1 MNFPFEMLPRV
12 NATLNGLS
20 AIFLTTGYF
29 FIRKKQI
36 QIHRL
41 FMVLAFST
49 SVIFLA
55 SYLFYHAHHGTTRF
69 PGTGW
74 AKVTY
79 LTILISH
86 TVLAIVIVPLVLR
99 TLWLALASRFE
110 AHRRLARWTF
120 PLWLYVSVTGV
131 IVYWMLYEVAWSC
144 PMCQEAIAA
153 GSDPQLTRQ
162 LLTGWARSIYFLM
175 AAPYVVFAIVTWAIV
190 RSSRRAGKRRMN
202 P

>member
-1 MNFPFEMLPRV
+1 MNLPLEMLPKV

-20 AIFLTTGYF
+20 AVFLTTGYF
-29 FIRKKQI
+29 FIRKKQV
-36 QIHRL
+36 QTHRL
-41 FMVLAFST
+41 FMGLAFAT
-49 SVIFLA
+49 SVLFLA
-55 SYLFYHAHHGTTRF
+55 SYLFYHAHHGATRF

-74 AKVTY
+74 AKVGY

-86 TVLAIVIVPLVLR
+86 TILAIVIVPLVLR
-99 TLWLALASRFE
+99 TLWLALSSRFE

-144 PMCQEAIAA
+144 PMCKEAIAA
-153 GSDPQLTRQ
+153 GSDPVMAKQ
-162 LLTGWARSIYFLM
+162 LLQGWGRSIYLM
-175 AAPYVVFAIVTWAIV
+175 MAVPYLIVAGITFAIV
-190 RSSRRAGKRRMN
+190 RSTRRAAQRRAA